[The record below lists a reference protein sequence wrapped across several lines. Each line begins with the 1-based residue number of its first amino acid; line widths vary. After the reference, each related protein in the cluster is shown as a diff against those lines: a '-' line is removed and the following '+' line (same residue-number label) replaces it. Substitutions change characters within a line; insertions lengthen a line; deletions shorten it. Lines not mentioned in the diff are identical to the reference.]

1 MIRIGFRITTKSPL
15 LITAGPPAYN
25 LLETLDFIPGN
36 TMRGFLAHRYLS
48 QGGKADDVLFN
59 TLFLS
64 GEVRYGCSTINGA
77 QVIPLSARSC
87 KYYGGFLGNGKLDPP
102 DKETHGV
109 VDLLLHSGEAKQCP
123 QCGQSVDYFE
133 GHWNSETYSFVQ
145 VRKRLITRTAIDP
158 VRGAAASGK
167 LYSQRVIE
175 EGQDFVGVIES
186 PDSCA
191 AALRELL
198 ASSSAAGLGRAK
210 SRGQGWVEIVEQ
222 EPFALSPST
231 AANERINFFKDNGP
245 RLAVTFLS
253 DALFQDEFQRD
264 TTAPTVK
271 QLGSLGIKP
280 DEWQELHYEAFAA
293 TRLVFGF
300 DGPPLCLPRIPRL
313 AVSAGSVF
321 LFKSKEGMTNPHIPP
336 GNGVGWVGDN
346 NGEGFGL
353 VVLWHPFHYQ
363 PDKEIGKNG

>member
-25 LLETLDFIPGN
+25 LLETLDVIPGN
-36 TMRGFLAHRYLS
+36 AIRGLLAHRYLS

-64 GEVRYGCSTINGA
+64 GEVRYGFATINGA
-77 QVIPLSARSC
+77 QIIPLSARSC
-87 KYYGGFLGNGKLDPP
+87 KYYGGFNGDPT
-102 DKETHGV
+102 DKKNHGV
-109 VDLLLHSGEAKQCP
+109 VDLLLQRGETKQCP
-123 QCGQSVDYFE
+123 QCDQSVDYFE
-133 GHWNSETYSFVQ
+133 GHWNPETYSFEQ
-145 VRKRLITRTAIDP
+145 VKKRLITRTAIDP

-175 EGQDFVGVIES
+175 EGQDFVGVIEA
-186 PDSCA
+186 PDSCVGP
-191 AALRELL
+191 LHELL
-198 ASSSAAGLGRAK
+198 VSSSTAALGRAK

-222 EPFALSPST
+222 EPLALFPST
-231 AANERINFFKDNGP
+231 AANERINTYEDDGP

-253 DALFQDEFQRD
+253 DALFQDEFLRD

-271 QLGSLGIKP
+271 QLGALGINP
-280 DEWQELHYEAFAA
+280 DEWQEFHYEAFAA
-293 TRLVFGF
+293 TRVVFGF

-321 LFKSKEGMTNPHIPP
+321 LFKARQGITNPHIPL

-353 VVLWHPFHYQ
+353 AVLWHPFHYQ